1 MKYINTKQASELT
14 GYSVRQIQ
22 RKIKDYTIPAKTIG
36 GRHRILLL
44 DLIALMEFQVVWLSL
59 TDAQKSVVME
69 LCDAFK

>member
-22 RKIKDYTIPAKTIG
+22 RKIKDYTIPSKTIG

-59 TDAQKSVVME
+59 SDAQKSVVME

>member
-1 MKYINTKQASELT
+1 MKYINTKQASDLT
-14 GYSVRQIQ
+14 GYSVRTIQ

-44 DLIALMEFQVVWLSL
+44 DLIALMEFQTIWFSCS
-59 TDAQKSVVME
+59 DAQKSVIME